1 MILLY
6 FISGLIVVSYVVAYI
21 PEDIVEKY
29 LTVVTGVLVVSVIG
43 GPLYTPTL
51 VGVVLG
57 RIENVEPR
65 FRL

>member
-21 PEDIVEKY
+21 PEDIVEEY
-29 LTVVTGVLVVSVIG
+29 LIVVTGVLGVSVIG

-57 RIENVEPR
+57 RIENVEPH